1 MPLVEAYWKDTLLCD
16 YENVIAIAENIT
28 IEELKNNKKYSNR
41 VLRTYLNDFDLRESL
56 LERIFNDKDKLK
68 EFLLVEE
75 FTNGTLQN
83 IVGKV
88 MEIHLTKSQLDEVT
102 KQGHKKSKEYSKYDK
117 FAGIIYLY
125 QKDPLILTTIQ
136 LLEKVNKRS
145 QSKFEMEIENFED
158 FKNRIKDNA
167 NLEKDLELF
176 DNNAGDSRKSR
187 FIGWFDIEDDIY
199 VYFIREYKRSM
210 TFKIE
215 NPRFDTVCEWI
226 IFRIPN
232 ESNQIRVSYESKMD
246 INKFI
251 PTIISGWRK
260 GSVASE
266 KDIVKKFEKLNTK
279 ENVRNFLETIIK
291 DETFPLVEIRLDPA
305 PFKEAP
311 VFTISEKKNK
321 SLKSTIIW
329 FEENNKDLLNEIS
342 AIVECKIYF
351 NKHRLKI
358 KFKNKEEG
366 IAIKYS
372 DNTLQIDLRNE
383 FEQYM
388 YEKFNLSVIPGV

>member
-158 FKNRIKDNA
+158 FKNRINDNA

-226 IFRIPN
+226 IFRIPK